1 MSTLFDLA
9 KIKAGTKHLK
19 GADEAMIAVIGK
31 QGHYTPLSQSGTHF
45 ESLFTAIL
53 SQQISVS
60 AADTIRRRV
69 VEALDGKV
77 QPATMASL
85 DVEALRACGVSR
97 QKAGYLLDLAAHF
110 VQDPRFFQS
119 LGRHPD
125 EEVISRLTE
134 IRGIGRWSAQMFLI
148 FRLGRPDVF
157 APDDMGL
164 RIAMARHYGVEQK
177 APKRELEHMAE
188 AWAPWRSLASLYL
201 WRSLDNKPGG

>member
-1 MSTLFDLA
+1 MSTLFDATALR
-9 KIKAGTKHLK
+9 AGTRHLRSM
-19 GADEAMIAVIGK
+19 DEAMSQVIGK
-31 QGHYTPLSQSGTHF
+31 GGVYAPLSRSGTHF
-45 ESLFTAIL
+45 ESLVNAIL

-69 VEALDGKV
+69 VMALEGRV
-77 QPATMASL
+77 QPGSLARL
-85 DVEALRACGVSR
+85 DVEALRTCGVSR

-110 VQDPRFFQS
+110 QADPKFYLS

-125 EEVISRLTE
+125 EEVIARLTE
-134 IRGIGRWSAQMFLI
+134 VRGLGRWSAQMFLI

-164 RIAMARHYGVEQK
+164 CIALSRHYGVEQK
-177 APKRELEHMAE
+177 APRRELESLAE

-201 WRSLDNKPGG
+201 WRSLDNKPA

>member
-1 MSTLFDLA
+1 MSNLYDLQA
-9 KIKAGTKHLK
+9 IKAGTKLLK
-19 GADEAMIAVIGK
+19 SADESMAEVIGK
-31 QGHYTPLSQSGTHF
+31 RGAYAPLSKSGTHF
-45 ESLFTAIL
+45 ESLFNAIL

-69 VEALDGKV
+69 VAAVDGKV
-77 QPATMASL
+77 QPSTLASL
-85 DVEALRACGVSR
+85 HEDDLRACGVSR
-97 QKAGYLLDLAAHF
+97 QKAGYILDLATHF
-110 VQDPRFFQS
+110 MADPKFFQS

-125 EEVISRLTE
+125 EEVITRLTE
-134 IRGIGRWSAQMFLI
+134 IRGLGRWSAQMFLI

-177 APKRELEHMAE
+177 APKRDLEAIAE
-188 AWAPWRSLASLYL
+188 AWAPWRSLACLYL